1 MSTFPAM
8 SVDLKTTCSIV
19 SVFKYDKMEII
30 AKDYGN
36 RRTPSCVPFAGKERL
51 IGKAVMNHMHKQ
63 ALWLV
68 Y

>member
-1 MSTFPAM
+1 MSIFPAM
-8 SVDLKTTCSIV
+8 SVDLETTFSIV
-19 SVFKYDKMEII
+19 SVFI

-36 RRTPSCVPFAGKERL
+36 RRTPSCVPFTGKECL

-68 Y
+68 H